1 MSLSRRRFLA
11 ASAAVPLFAPSL
23 ALAQAKEFRLGLITP
38 NGHSWNKAALK
49 LGDDLKAATNGRL
62 TMTVFHSGQL
72 GNEPA
77 MMQQLQSGALDMGF
91 IQAAELG
98 SRVPHIA
105 AINAP
110 YIVRSTP
117 SVAKFVRH
125 PAAIKLFDVL
135 PQETGTIGLG
145 WGITGMR
152 AVFSSKDLTNLA
164 DIKGMKLRINPTPV
178 YRDFYSSL
186 GAAPTPI
193 PTPQVFDAMANGQV
207 DGLEADLEFSWNQ
220 RFDKVSKVIL
230 QMNAV
235 FMPMATVVSG
245 RVWQSLP
252 AADRELITKTVKST
266 LDAQIDELA
275 GNEPKLVENFK
286 NRLCIPFLGAGACAD
301 VLPTAAR
308 LAGELLGTVD
318 PAVPFPFPG
327 AEHNL
332 AKVVENFKN
341 APIPI
346 RQVDAKDTEAVIAE
360 FDKIWLPKAPVLA
373 ELRKVGAT
381 L

>member
-1 MSLSRRRFLA
+1 MTLSRRHIVALGASLPLA
-11 ASAAVPLFAPSL
+11 APSL
-23 ALAQAKEFRLGLITP
+23 SLAQTKELRLGLITP
-38 NGHSWNKAALK
+38 VGHSWNKAALVLADK
-49 LGDDLKAATNGRL
+49 LKAATNGRM

-72 GNEPA
+72 GNESA

-98 SRVPHIA
+98 SRVPHLA

-117 SVAKFVRH
+117 AVAKFVRH
-125 PAAIKLFDVL
+125 PEVLKLFDVL
-135 PQETGTIGLG
+135 PATTGTIGQG

-152 AVFSSKDLTNLA
+152 AIFSSKDLQSLA

-178 YRDFYSSL
+178 YRDFYQIL

-193 PTPQVFDAMANGQV
+193 PTPQVYDAMANGQV

-235 FMPMATVVSG
+235 FMPFAAIVSG
-245 RVWQSLP
+245 RVWQTFS
-252 AADRELITKTVKST
+252 AADKDLITKLVKET
-266 LDAQIDELA
+266 LDEQIDGLA
-275 GNEPKLVENFK
+275 GNEPNLIENFK
-286 NRLCIPFLGAGACAD
+286 
-301 VLPTAAR
+301 
-308 LAGELLGTVD
+308 
-318 PAVPFPFPG
+318 
-327 AEHNL
+327 
-332 AKVVENFKN
+332 K

-346 RQVDAKDTEAVIAE
+346 RQVAVADTEAVIAA
-360 FDKIWLPKAPVLA
+360 FDKIWLPQSPVIA
-373 ELRKVGAT
+373 NLRKVGASIT
-381 L
+381 